1 MCLPSS
7 IFFFVQQANL
17 TIGSP
22 TIEGSILEYRVLP
35 LWPTYIYWKEDNI
48 CQSIWDDKS
57 QLLWRT
63 CWGNTLGNHQV
74 LVHNRQNWSLIFSLI
89 WTWSLLTTLSVAILW
104 AVFLLLQFCSVAHT
118 QQRLFF
124 FSFFFFCFNSN
135 SFAKACTS
143 SKELP
148 MLSLLLW
155 LQLMMMIMMMMKNYC
170 SSFLY

>member
-7 IFFFVQQANL
+7 IFFFLQQANL

-124 FSFFFFCFNSN
+124 FFASTLTPLQKLAHPPKNSQCWV
-135 SFAKACTS
+135 F
-143 SKELP
+143 
-148 MLSLLLW
+148 
-155 LQLMMMIMMMMKNYC
+155 YYGC
-170 SSFLY
+170 SWWWW